1 MDTGGTDMKL
11 VHRLLQVARDRSGA
25 TVIEY
30 CLIAGIICIAIVAGA
45 TVLGQS
51 ANDSYTAVKTGVW
64 G

>member
-11 VHRLLQVARDRSGA
+11 VQKLLHLARNRSGA

-30 CLIAGIICIAIVAGA
+30 CLLAGIICIAIVAGA
-45 TVLGQS
+45 TSLGQS
-51 ANDSYTAVKTGVW
+51 ANDSYNSVATGVW